1 MYNLQI
7 LRQFPFIYRW
17 RSALL
22 WRAFF
27 TTAMVAV
34 VLRALIDFC
43 KSGRCG
49 LFGKGGLIMFD
60 VTADYVTY
68 HLVDLPPVIT
78 LGVLGGILGSLYN
91 FFLDKVLR
99 LYNFINE
106 YVLCTDVTS
115 SLNNPYLHSLNC
127 TYSILLIF
135 QYQKYVI
142 CTVILDHLWKQIT
155 VNVQRTP
162 NIHPLNHV

>member
-1 MYNLQI
+1 M
-7 LRQFPFIYRW
+7 FFFICRW

-43 KSGRCG
+43 KSGKCG

-78 LGVLGGILGSLYN
+78 LGVFGGILGSLYN

-99 LYNFINE
+99 LYNLINE
-106 YVLCTDVTS
+106 YVLM
-115 SLNNPYLHSLNC
+115 LP
-127 TYSILLIF
+127 
-135 QYQKYVI
+135 
-142 CTVILDHLWKQIT
+142 
-155 VNVQRTP
+155 
-162 NIHPLNHV
+162 